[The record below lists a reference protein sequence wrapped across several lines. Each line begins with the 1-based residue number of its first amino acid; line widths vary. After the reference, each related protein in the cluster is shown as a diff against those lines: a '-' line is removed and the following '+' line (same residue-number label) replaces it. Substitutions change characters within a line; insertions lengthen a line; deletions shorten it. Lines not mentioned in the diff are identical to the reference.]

1 MAGERF
7 PRRTLKNAGETPAL
21 QGVFAECWGGEE
33 KRTSRSACA
42 TGADESGAV
51 GNTGPGA
58 TETDAQSV
66 LGAAVLPMGEH
77 FFWIPKRGMLVSAD
91 SSQRVASASIL
102 PMRFPARFP
111 SQSPGC
117 WWWGR
122 VLACDSFGR
131 SLPSLGA
138 WLPSAPRR
146 KFRGACFLRRG
157 TVGTGP
163 IVKTRT
169 ALQPAGCGANV
180 RAAPSVQ
187 SRRRGT
193 SGTDCVGPRRR
204 FPKSM
209 RLRVH
214 RATPKSKIRRG
225 SKSPDFRGSR

>member
-1 MAGERF
+1 
-7 PRRTLKNAGETPAL
+7 L
-21 QGVFAECWGGEE
+21 
-33 KRTSRSACA
+33 
-42 TGADESGAV
+42 
-51 GNTGPGA
+51 
-58 TETDAQSV
+58 
-66 LGAAVLPMGEH
+66 
-77 FFWIPKRGMLVSAD
+77 
-91 SSQRVASASIL
+91 SASSGVSCLARARLSSAKSGITEDGIPAPRIAASGSAKFSGLLVERIAPASFL
-102 PMRFPARFP
+102 PMRFPAR
-111 SQSPGC
+111 SRRQSPGC

-122 VLACDSFGR
+122 VLACESFGR

-204 FPKSM
+204 FPKST
-209 RLRVH
+209 RLQVH
-214 RATPKSKIRRG
+214 RATPQVQNSARLEIPG
-225 SKSPDFRGSR
+225 LSR